1 MAGPIIT
8 AVRAARAATLVALL
22 PCAVSPAVACEA
34 SFPGVVEAAGAP
46 LVINGQGWRIVSPWG
61 IRAYAAALYQPSPT
75 TDATEA
81 LRLGRPWAVEMIYCR
96 EAPVAAIREAWLK
109 SLRAN
114 CVADCVLD
122 ADATQAF
129 LATLRDAK
137 PKARWRFLFDGR
149 RVAVLDD
156 GQSRGAVVGPAF
168 ARALLATWIGGA
180 PPTTDLRKALL
191 GKRQRQA
198 SALQPPA

>member
-8 AVRAARAATLVALL
+8 AVRAGRAAALVALL
-22 PCAVSPAVACEA
+22 TCAVAPAAACEA
-34 SFPGVVEAAGAP
+34 SFPGVVEAADAP
-46 LVINGQGWRIVSPWG
+46 LAINGQGWRIVSPWG

-81 LRLGRPWAVEMIYCR
+81 LRLGRPWAIEMIYCR
-96 EAPVAAIREAWLK
+96 EAPVVAIREAWLK

-114 CVADCVLD
+114 CVANCVLD
-122 ADATQAF
+122 GDATEAF

-149 RVAVLDD
+149 RVAVFDD
-156 GQSRGAVVGPAF
+156 GRSRGAVVGPTF
-168 ARALLATWIGGA
+168 ARTLLATWIGEA
-180 PPTTDLRKALL
+180 PPTIDLRTGLL
-191 GKRQRQA
+191 GRR
-198 SALQPPA
+198 